1 MSENRDARG
10 IVLFARGSSVEEAN
24 RGVHNLAAQIEARGP
39 YGYVRAAFLEIA
51 HPDLAEAIE
60 RSAQAGLRRVLV
72 IPFFLT
78 MGIHL
83 QRDLPHLIAPLRK
96 KYPGLEI
103 EVAQSLEGHP
113 LLESIILE
121 RAQEVLNAREG
132 HR

>member
-1 MSENRDARG
+1 MKADGEKVA
-10 IVLFARGSSVEEAN
+10 IILFAHGSSVEEAN
-24 RGVHNLAAQIEARGP
+24 RGVHNLAAQIEAKGP

-60 RSAQAGLRRVLV
+60 RSAQARLRRVLV

-121 RAQEVLNAREG
+121 RAQEVLNAGEG

>member
-1 MSENRDARG
+1 
-10 IVLFARGSSVEEAN
+10 
-24 RGVHNLAAQIEARGP
+24 
-39 YGYVRAAFLEIA
+39 
-51 HPDLAEAIE
+51 
-60 RSAQAGLRRVLV
+60 VLV

-121 RAQEVLNAREG
+121 RAQEVLNAGEG